1 MRKNLPLTSRLV
13 WLAVVILGRD
23 ISLAISAIYYRYA
36 SLPAPKTLARYWNF
50 SLPSAEVHPT
60 FVSKVNTALQLF
72 LIGAAVTGP
81 VFWTSSLASSLN
93 LSYNGTVDNLW
104 FASQA
109 LVGAT
114 TAWSGLSYLWT
125 KNAVTFQNLDSK
137 RAMEIV
143 IRGRVILGLSFL
155 GCLVVALFLERQKT
169 EAEAKKE
176 SERMQAEAQTAFEEK
191 KAKLDREFKIKQ
203 AEAKMDLEREQIRI
217 KTELASKMADSSTS
231 PSRDKFGNRWDHD
244 YVKEYSAPPS
254 SAQGARARGY
264 TNTAH
269 DPDATFNGS

>member
-1 MRKNLPLTSRLV
+1 MRKNLPLTQSV

-81 VFWTSSLASSLN
+81 VFWTSSLAPSLN
-93 LSYNGTVDNLW
+93 LSYDGTVETLW

-155 GCLVVALFLERQKT
+155 GCFVVALLLERQKT
-169 EAEAKKE
+169 ETEAKKE
-176 SERMQAEAQTAFEEK
+176 SERRQAEAQTAFEER
-191 KAKLDREFKIKQ
+191 KARLEREFKIKQ
-203 AEAKMDLEREQIRI
+203 AEAKMDLERARLQI
-217 KTELASKMADSSTS
+217 KTELEPKVAEGLQ
-231 PSRDKFGNRWDHD
+231 DKLGNRWDHD